1 MNKKGFAVSGI
12 LYTVL
17 VIFLTS
23 MVIILFNLQNRKT
36 ILDELKLEAVEAVE
50 EDNNYEYL
58 LNEINNL
65 KAQLSDPVLL
75 GTIETTDKKQ
85 TISAD
90 TTPYRKILVEIVQK
104 STGIIFLSKEFYIS
118 HLNLNSTNGYNAMDS
133 LYHSS
138 SWTMYYVYDIR
149 KDSLGA
155 YYISNSWKDSTTIVK
170 FYGIK

>member
-58 LNEINNL
+58 LNEI
-65 KAQLSDPVLL
+65 
-75 GTIETTDKKQ
+75 TDKKQ